1 MSFEEEADRQWVWA
15 VGEERPEQDWI
26 LSDRDVWYPNPHFV
40 GVRGPHPE
48 DYPDEDYEQEDPMNP
63 AYEYVAGTDCGYVGD
78 NVYDDDCP
86 F

>member
-1 MSFEEEADRQWVWA
+1 MSWMEQAVREWVWNYGA
-15 VGEERPEQDWI
+15 DHPDQPWLLCD
-26 LSDRDVWYPNPHFV
+26 LDVWYPNPHFV
-40 GVRGPHPE
+40 GDRGRHPE
-48 DYPDEDYEQEDPMNP
+48 DYDEDDVEAEDPMNP